1 MFQGYDISFLVTNFH
16 CEAMY
21 KHKLVDF
28 IIVFLQDIDAEISAT
43 KLAVSARG
51 RIVATEYLKTF
62 TR

>member
-1 MFQGYDISFLVTNFH
+1 
-16 CEAMY
+16 MY

-62 TR
+62 AR